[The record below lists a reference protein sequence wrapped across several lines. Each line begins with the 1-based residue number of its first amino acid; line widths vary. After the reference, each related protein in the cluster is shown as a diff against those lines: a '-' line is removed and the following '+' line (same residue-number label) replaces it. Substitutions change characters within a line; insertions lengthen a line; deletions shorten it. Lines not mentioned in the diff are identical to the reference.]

1 MKTKTLPVSVRLSA
15 EDAAFLAEVHL
26 PEATTPSE
34 KIRALIREARQRR
47 QGIRDY
53 ADGLRFQELQMGPVA
68 LALRRAETNAGKHSE
83 LLVHL
88 AYWLPEIVAFFQAYT
103 PTNGGEGADIG
114 DLGESLDY
122 LEAGVADRVV
132 SLMEAVLRMGVT
144 PHNPCYSADLIGN
157 RLGIVLELCNLIASK
172 KD

>member
-1 MKTKTLPVSVRLSA
+1 
-15 EDAAFLAEVHL
+15 
-26 PEATTPSE
+26 
-34 KIRALIREARQRR
+34 
-47 QGIRDY
+47 
-53 ADGLRFQELQMGPVA
+53 MGPVA

-103 PTNGGEGADIG
+103 PTNGGEGAEVS
-114 DLGESLDY
+114 ESLDF

-144 PHNPCYSADLIGN
+144 PHNPCYDTDLIGK
-157 RLGIVLELCNLIASK
+157 RLGIVLELCNLIASE